1 MTIRLNEKELNQLY
15 SKSMELRKTTL
26 KMIVKANSGHI
37 APSFSMAEIIT
48 TLYYKIL
55 NVDPKNPDWL
65 DRDRMVLSKGHA
77 CPILYATLADR
88 GFFPEE
94 WLWTL
99 RRPGSN
105 LQGHPDMKKLPGID
119 MTTGSL
125 GNGLS
130 AGVGMALAAKSDK
143 RDYYTYVVLGD
154 GELQEGLVWEG
165 AMSAAHYQLDNLI
178 AIIDQNGLQSG
189 GKVES
194 IMNLTPLD
202 EKWKSFGWHVQEVNG
217 HNIEKLIEAVEN
229 AWETKGRPSLII
241 ACTTKGKGVSFME
254 NDYMWHARVPSAEEE
269 KKALKELTEG
279 MKKYE

>member
-1 MTIRLNEKELNQLY
+1 MTIRLNEKELNRLY

-65 DRDRMVLSKGHA
+65 DRDRMILSKGHA
-77 CPILYATLADR
+77 CPILYAA
-88 GFFPEE
+88 
-94 WLWTL
+94 
-99 RRPGSN
+99 
-105 LQGHPDMKKLPGID
+105 
-119 MTTGSL
+119 L

-130 AGVGMALAAKSDK
+130 AGVGMALAARSDK

-178 AIIDQNGLQSG
+178 AIID
-189 GKVES
+189 
-194 IMNLTPLD
+194 
-202 EKWKSFGWHVQEVNG
+202 H
-217 HNIEKLIEAVEN
+217 
-229 AWETKGRPSLII
+229 
-241 ACTTKGKGVSFME
+241 
-254 NDYMWHARVPSAEEE
+254 
-269 KKALKELTEG
+269 
-279 MKKYE
+279 